1 MRLRTRLLLSV
12 TAVTAAVLAA
22 SFVPLYVL
30 IDAAETRDL
39 DHALF
44 RHAYAAAQRLPA
56 TYVPGQP
63 LDAGWVRVP
72 EKPRTD
78 QPLSGDLRQ

>member
-12 TAVTAAVLAA
+12 TAVTTVVIVA
-22 SFVPLYVL
+22 SFVPLYMLV
-30 IDAAETRDL
+30 DAAETRDL

-44 RHAYAAAQRLPA
+44 RHAYTAVQRLPNS
-56 TYVPGQP
+56 YPPGQP

-72 EKPRTD
+72 ESLEPTTRYLAT
-78 QPLSGDLRQ
+78 